1 MTVKAPHRSA
11 LTAAGLAAVFAVT
24 AVPSVASA
32 QRQQAPGPDTKRV
45 LVTTFRGDV
54 EGGVT
59 AANEVRGRVASDFN
73 IRSLMP
79 TSKKDI
85 DNTLLQSGYKPDS
98 ALSPNDIKE
107 LAKLVRAD
115 EIIDGTVTKTPAGY
129 RVNARFFLPRDAALS
144 QPLIT
149 TETSNLGDVAKQIVR
164 EYDAAR
170 KQLAANQE
178 CENAIRD
185 KKLDVAI
192 AAARKGIAAYP
203 KATLS
208 RLCLAS
214 AFQAWKTT
222 ADSTRPWADSV
233 ITVTKEVVG
242 LDPRSTIA
250 YQLQYD
256 AYKAKSDT
264 TNLVPTLLGYMNS
277 DPTNT
282 ALRER
287 VISEIIGLGKANL
300 AVPIAKQL
308 VTENPGDPQYARTY
322 WLVLRAAKNYKESVP
337 AGIAYVTLDTAAA
350 DSGYFFRQVADLRAD
365 SAYARAAELAAQGA
379 AKYPRNGTL
388 YLQKAQN
395 ERSAGQ
401 LPAAK
406 ASLDRAIEVDPKIG
420 SANFLKAQI
429 CYDMGD
435 PACTVASAK
444 ADVAADASNKDRD
457 AAYLLQTGQL
467 TYKKGVES
475 KKPEDFQTAVTLLK
489 ASDEINPSPAAAFL
503 TAVSGFSLLQH
514 YGTQL
519 QSTKSCADAKAGQ
532 DALLLVNT
540 YMPRGGSIN
549 AEAAKQIL
557 GAVPQYQAF
566 FDGSAKKYCK

>member
-1 MTVKAPHRSA
+1 MKAPHRSA

-32 QRQQAPGPDTKRV
+32 QRQQAPGPDTKKV

-54 EGGVT
+54 EGGVRL
-59 AANEVRGRVASDFN
+59 ANEIRNRVSSDFS
-73 IRSLMP
+73 IRTLMP
-79 TSKKDI
+79 NSKKDI
-85 DNTLLQSGYKPDS
+85 DNTLEQSGYRPDS

-129 RVNARFFLPRDAALS
+129 RVNARLFLPRDAALS
-144 QPLIT
+144 QPLVS
-149 TETSNLGDVAKQIVR
+149 TESNNLGDVAKQIVH

-170 KQLAANQE
+170 KQLAANQA

-185 KKLDVAI
+185 KKLDVA
-192 AAARKGIAAYP
+192 AAEARKGIATYP
-203 KATLS
+203 KSTLS

-214 AFQAWKTT
+214 SFQAWKTT
-222 ADSTRPWADSV
+222 ADSTKPWADSV
-233 ITVTKEVVG
+233 IAVTKEVTA
-242 LDPRSTIA
+242 LDPRSKIA
-250 YQLQYD
+250 YTLAYD
-256 AYKAKSDT
+256 AYKTKNDT
-264 TNLVPTLLGYMNS
+264 ANALQSLVGMMNS

-282 ALRER
+282 TLRES
-287 VISEIIGLGKANL
+287 VIAELVQSGQAAI
-300 AVPIAKQL
+300 AVPTAKQL
-308 VTENPGDPQYARTY
+308 VADNPGDPQYARTY
-322 WLVLRAAKNYKESVP
+322 WLVLRAARNYKE
-337 AGIAYVTLDTAAA
+337 ADKAAEEYVKLDTAAA
-350 DSGYFFRQVADLRAD
+350 DSNYYFRRIADLRAD
-365 SAYARAAELAAQGA
+365 SGYARAAEVAAQGIA
-379 AKYPRNGTL
+379 RYPRSATL

-406 ASLDRAIEVDPKIG
+406 ASLDRALEVDPKIVG
-420 SANFLKAQI
+420 ANQLKAYI
-429 CYDMGD
+429 CNDIGD
-435 PACTVASAK
+435 VPCVVTAFK
-444 ADVAADASNKDRD
+444 ADVAADASNKERD
-457 AAYLLQTGQL
+457 AALILSFGQAA
-467 TYKKGVES
+467 YKKGVES
-475 KKPEDFQTAVTLLK
+475 KKPEDFQNAVTLLK

-503 TAVSGFSLLQH
+503 TAVSGFSLVQH
-514 YGTQL
+514 YGTVL
-519 QSTKSCADAKAGQ
+519 QSSKTCADAKAGQ

>member
-1 MTVKAPHRSA
+1 VKAPHRSA

-32 QRQQAPGPDTKRV
+32 QRQQAPGPDTKKV

-54 EGGVT
+54 EGGVRL
-59 AANEVRGRVASDFN
+59 ANEIRNRVSSDFS
-73 IRSLMP
+73 IRTLMP
-79 TSKKDI
+79 NSKKDI
-85 DNTLLQSGYKPDS
+85 DNTLEQSGYRPDS

-129 RVNARFFLPRDAALS
+129 RVNARLFLPRDAALS
-144 QPLIT
+144 QPLVS
-149 TETSNLGDVAKQIVR
+149 TESNNLGDVAKQIVH

-170 KQLAANQE
+170 KQLAANQA

-185 KKLDVAI
+185 KKLDVA
-192 AAARKGIAAYP
+192 AAEARKGIATYP
-203 KATLS
+203 KSTLS

-222 ADSTRPWADSV
+222 ADSTKPWTDSV
-233 ITVTKEVVG
+233 IAVTKEVIA
-242 LDPRSTIA
+242 LDPRSKIA
-250 YQLQYD
+250 YTLAYD
-256 AYKAKSDT
+256 AYKTKNDT
-264 TNLVPTLLGYMNS
+264 TNALQSLVGMMNS

-282 ALRER
+282 GLRES
-287 VISEIIGLGKANL
+287 VIAELVQSNKCDV
-300 AVPIAKQL
+300 AVPTARQL
-308 VTENPGDPQYARTY
+308 VTDNPGDPQYARTY
-322 WLVLRAAKNYKESVP
+322 WLVLRCARDYKQSVP
-337 AGIAYVTLDTAAA
+337 AGIAYVALDTAAA

-365 SAYARAAELAAQGA
+365 SAYARAAELAAQGI
-379 AKYPRNGTL
+379 AKYPRSATL

-406 ASLDRAIEVDPKIG
+406 ASLDRALEVDPKIAG
-420 SANFLKAQI
+420 ANLLKAQI
-429 CYDMGD
+429 CYDLGD
-435 PACTVASAK
+435 VACAVASVK
-444 ADVAADASNKDRD
+444 ADVAADATNKERD
-457 AAYLLQTGQL
+457 AGFLLGIGQAA
-467 TYKKGVES
+467 YKKGVES
-475 KKPEDFQTAVTLLK
+475 KKSDDFETAVTLLK

-503 TAVSGFSLLQH
+503 TAVSGFSLVQY
-514 YGTQL
+514 YGTTL
-519 QSTKSCADAKAGQ
+519 QSSKTCADAKAGQ

-557 GAVPQYQAF
+557 GAAPQYQAF

>member
-1 MTVKAPHRSA
+1 MKGPHRSA
-11 LTAAGLAAVFAVT
+11 LTAAGLAAVFAVS
-24 AVPSVASA
+24 AIPSVASA

-54 EGGVT
+54 EGGVKL
-59 AANEVRGRVASDFN
+59 ADEIRGRVSNDFS
-73 IRSLMP
+73 IRTLMP

-85 DNTLLQSGYKPDS
+85 DNTLVQSGYRPDS

-115 EIIDGTVTKTPAGY
+115 EIIDGTVIKTPAGY

-149 TETSNLGDVAKQIVR
+149 TESSNLGDVAKQIVR

-170 KQLAANQE
+170 KQLASNQA

-185 KKLDVAI
+185 KKLDVAV
-192 AAARKGIAAYP
+192 AEARKAAAAYP
-203 KATLS
+203 KTTIS

-214 AFQAWKTT
+214 AYQAWKTT
-222 ADSTRPWADSV
+222 ADSTKPWADSV
-233 ITVTKEVVG
+233 IAVTKEVTAI
-242 LDPRSTIA
+242 DKNSKIA
-250 YQLQYD
+250 YTLQYD
-256 AYKAKSDT
+256 AYKAKNDT
-264 TNLVPTLLGYMNS
+264 ANALQALVGMMNS
-277 DPTNT
+277 DPTNST
-282 ALRER
+282 LREQ
-287 VISEIIGLGKANL
+287 VIAELVQSGQAQI
-300 AVPIAKQL
+300 AVPTAAQL
-308 VTENPGDPQYARTY
+308 VKDNPGDPQYARTY
-322 WLVLRAAKNYKESVP
+322 WLVLRAARNYKESVP
-337 AGIAYVTLDTAAA
+337 AGIAYVALDTAAA
-350 DSGYFFRQVADLRAD
+350 DSNYFFRQVADLRAD
-365 SAYARAAELAAQGA
+365 SAYARAAELAATGI
-379 AKYPRNGTL
+379 AKYPRSATL

-406 ASLDRAIEVDPKIG
+406 ASLDRALEVDPKIAG
-420 SANFLKAQI
+420 ARLLQAQI
-429 CYDMGD
+429 CNDLGD
-435 PACTVASAK
+435 YACTVAAVK

-457 AAYLLQTGQL
+457 AGFVLGLGQAA
-467 TYKKGVES
+467 YKKGVES
-475 KKPEDFQTAVTLLK
+475 KKPEDFQNAVLLLK

-519 QSTKSCADAKAGQ
+519 QSSKTCADAKAGQ

-540 YMPRGGSIN
+540 YMPRGGSVN

>member
-1 MTVKAPHRSA
+1 MKAPHRSA

-54 EGGVT
+54 EAGVKT
-59 AANEVRGRVASDFN
+59 AEEIRGRVTSEFS
-73 IRSLMP
+73 IRTLMP

-85 DNTLLQSGYKPDS
+85 DNTLTQSGYRPDS

-115 EIIDGTVTKTPAGY
+115 EVIDGTVTKTAGGY
-129 RVNARFFLPRDAALS
+129 RVNARLFLPRDASLS
-144 QPLIT
+144 QPLLT
-149 TETSNLGDVAKQIVR
+149 TESSNLGDVAKQIVR

-170 KQLAANQE
+170 KQLGANQE

-185 KKLDVAI
+185 RKYDLAA
-192 AAARKGIAAYP
+192 AAARKAIATYP
-203 KATLS
+203 RATIG

-222 ADSTRPWADSV
+222 ADSTKPWADSV
-233 ITVTKEVVG
+233 IAVTKEVIA
-242 LDPRSTIA
+242 LDPRSKIA
-250 YQLQYD
+250 YTLAYD
-256 AYKAKSDT
+256 AYKAKSDSD
-264 TNLVPTLLGYMNS
+264 NALQSLVGMMNS

-282 ALRER
+282 TLRES
-287 VISEIIGLGKANL
+287 VIAELVQSGKAGI
-300 AVPIAKQL
+300 AVPLTKQL
-308 VTENPGDPQYARTY
+308 VAENPGDPQYARTY
-322 WLVLRAAKNYKESVP
+322 WLVLRAANHYKEAVK
-337 AGIAYVTLDTAAA
+337 AGEEYVRLDTAAA

-365 SAYARAAELAAQGA
+365 SNYARAAEIAAMGI
-379 AKYPRNGTL
+379 AKFPRSATL

-406 ASLDRAIEVDPKIG
+406 ASLVRALEVDPKISG
-420 SANFLKAQI
+420 ANLLKAQI
-429 CYDMGD
+429 CYDLND
-435 PACTVASAK
+435 YACAVTAVK
-444 ADVAADASNKDRD
+444 ADAAADATNKERD
-457 AAYLLQTGQL
+457 AAFLLGLGQGA
-467 TYKKGVES
+467 YKKGVES
-475 KKPEDFQTAVTLLK
+475 KKPEDFQSAMTILQ
-489 ASDEINPSPAAAFL
+489 ASDELNPSPAAAFL
-503 TAVSGFSLLQH
+503 SAVSSFSLVQH

-519 QSTKSCADAKAGQ
+519 QSSKTCADAKAGQ
-532 DALLLVNT
+532 DALLAVNT

-557 GAVPQYQAF
+557 GAMGQYQAF
-566 FDGSAKKYCK
+566 FDASAKKYCK

>member
-1 MTVKAPHRSA
+1 MKAPHRFA
-11 LTAAGLAAVFAVT
+11 LTAAGIAAVFAVT

-32 QRQQAPGPDTKRV
+32 QRQQAPGPDTKKV
-45 LVTTFRGDV
+45 LVTTFRGDI
-54 EGGVT
+54 EGGVRT
-59 AANEVRGRVASDFN
+59 ADEIRNRVASDFS
-73 IRSLMP
+73 IRTLMP

-85 DNTLLQSGYKPDS
+85 NTTLEQSGYRPDS

-115 EIIDGTVTKTPAGY
+115 EIIDGTVTKTAAGY
-129 RVNARFFLPRDAALS
+129 RVNARLFLPRDAALS
-144 QPLIT
+144 QPLLT
-149 TETSNLGDVAKQIVR
+149 TESGNLGDVAKQIVR

-185 KKLDVAI
+185 RKTDVAI

-233 ITVTKEVVG
+233 IKVTKEVTA
-242 LDPRSTIA
+242 LDPRSKIA
-250 YQLQYD
+250 YTLAYD
-256 AYKAKSDT
+256 AYKTKNDT
-264 TNLVPTLLGYMNS
+264 ANALQSLVGMMNS

-282 ALRER
+282 TLRES
-287 VISEIIGLGKANL
+287 VIAELVQSGQAGI
-300 AVPIAKQL
+300 AVPTAKQL
-308 VTENPGDPQYARTY
+308 VADNPGDPQYARTY
-322 WLVLRAAKNYKESVP
+322 WLVLRAARNFKEAVP
-337 AGIAYVTLDTAAA
+337 QGVAYVALDTAAA
-350 DSGYFFRQVADLRAD
+350 DSNYYFRQVSDLGSD
-365 SAYARAAELAAQGA
+365 SAYARAAEFAATGA
-379 AKYPRNGTL
+379 ARFPRSATL
-388 YLQKAQN
+388 LVLKAQN
-395 ERSAGQ
+395 ERKAGQ

-406 ASLDRAIEVDPKIG
+406 ASLERALQVDSKVNG
-420 SANFLKAQI
+420 ANLLLAQI
-429 CYDMGD
+429 
-435 PACTVASAK
+435 ASDLGATDDAIK
-444 ADVAADASNKDRD
+444 AVQADVANDATNKERD
-457 AAYLLQTGQL
+457 AGFLLGLGQAAY
-467 TYKKGVES
+467 KRGVES
-475 KKPEDFQTAVTLLK
+475 KKAEDFQTAVKLLQ
-489 ASDEINPSPAAAFL
+489 ASDAINPSAAAAFL
-503 TAVSGFSLLQH
+503 TAVSGFSLVQH
-514 YGTQL
+514 YGTHL
-519 QSTKSCADAKAGQ
+519 QNTKSCADAKAGQ

-540 YMPRGGSIN
+540 GMPRGGSIN

>member
-1 MTVKAPHRSA
+1 VKAPHRSA

-24 AVPSVASA
+24 AIPSVASA

-54 EGGVT
+54 DGGVT
-59 AANEVRGRVASDFN
+59 AANEVRNRVSSDFS

-85 DNTLLQSGYKPDS
+85 DNTLIQSGYKPDS

-115 EIIDGTVTKTPAGY
+115 EVIDGTVTKTPAGY
-129 RVNARFFLPRDAALS
+129 RVNARLFLPRDAALS
-144 QPLIT
+144 QPLVS
-149 TETSNLGDVAKQIVR
+149 TESNNLGDVAKQIVR

-170 KQLAANQE
+170 KQLAANQA

-185 KKLDVAI
+185 KKLDVA
-192 AAARKGIAAYP
+192 AAEARKGIAAYP

-208 RLCLAS
+208 RLCLAT
-214 AFQAWKTT
+214 AFQTWKTT

-233 ITVTKEVVG
+233 IAVTKEVVG
-242 LDPRSTIA
+242 LDPRSKIA
-250 YQLQYD
+250 FQLQYD

-264 TNLVPTLLGYMNS
+264 TNLVPALLGYMNS
-277 DPTNT
+277 DPTNA
-282 ALRER
+282 ALREQ
-287 VISEIIGLGKANL
+287 VIAEIIGLGKADL

-308 VTENPGDPQYARTY
+308 VAENPGDPQYARTY
-322 WLVLRAAKNYKESVP
+322 WLVLRAARNYKEAVP
-337 AGIAYVTLDTAAA
+337 AGIAYVSLDTAQA
-350 DSGYFFRQVADLRAD
+350 DSNYFFRQVSDLRSD
-365 SAYARAAELAAQGA
+365 SAYARAAELAAQGI
-379 AKYPRNGTL
+379 AKYPRSGTL

-406 ASLDRAIEVDPKIG
+406 ASLDRALEVDPKLPG
-420 SANFLKAQI
+420 ANMLKAQI
-429 CYDMGD
+429 CNDISD
-435 PACTVASAK
+435 VACAVASVK
-444 ADVAADASNKDRD
+444 ADVAADATNKERD
-457 AAYLLQTGQL
+457 AGFLLGLGQAA
-467 TYKKGVES
+467 YKKGVES
-475 KKPEDFQTAVTLLK
+475 KKPEDFQNAVTLLK

-503 TAVSGFSLLQH
+503 TAVSGFSLAQH
-514 YGTQL
+514 YGTAL
-519 QSTKSCADAKAGQ
+519 QASKTCADAKAGQ
-532 DALLLVNT
+532 DALLLVTT

-557 GAVPQYQAF
+557 TNAPQFQAF
-566 FDGSAKKYCK
+566 FDGSAKRYCK

>member
-1 MTVKAPHRSA
+1 MKAPHRSA
-11 LTAAGLAAVFAVT
+11 LTAAGIAALFAVT
-24 AVPSVASA
+24 AIPSVAGA
-32 QRQQAPGPDTKRV
+32 QRQQAPGPDTKKV

-54 EGGVT
+54 EGGVR
-59 AANEVRGRVASDFN
+59 AADEIRNRVASDFS
-73 IRSLMP
+73 IRTLMP

-85 DNTLLQSGYKPDS
+85 NNTLEQSGYRPDS

-115 EIIDGTVTKTPAGY
+115 EIIDGTVTRTAAGY
-129 RVNARFFLPRDAALS
+129 RVNARLFLPRDAALS
-144 QPLIT
+144 QPLLT
-149 TETSNLGDVAKQIVR
+149 TESGNLGDVAKQIVR

-185 KKLDVAI
+185 KKLDVAV

-214 AFQAWKTT
+214 AYQAWKTT

-233 ITVTKEVVG
+233 VAVTREVIA
-242 LDPRSTIA
+242 LDPRSKIA
-250 YQLQYD
+250 YTLAYD
-256 AYKAKSDT
+256 AYKTKNDS
-264 TNLVPTLLGYMNS
+264 TNALQALVGMMNS

-282 ALRER
+282 TLRES
-287 VISEIIGLGKANL
+287 VIAELVQSGQASI
-300 AVPIAKQL
+300 AVPTARQL
-308 VTENPGDPQYARTY
+308 VADNPGDPQYARIY
-322 WLVLRAAKNYKESVP
+322 WLVLRAARNFKESVP
-337 AGIAYVTLDTAAA
+337 AGEAYVAIDTAAA
-350 DSGYFFRQVADLRAD
+350 DSNYYFRQVADLRAD
-365 SAYARAAELAAQGA
+365 SAYVRAAEFAARGI
-379 AKYPRNGTL
+379 AKYPRSATL

-406 ASLDRAIEVDPKIG
+406 ASIDRALEVDPKITG
-420 SANFLKAQI
+420 ANMLGAQL
-429 CYDMGD
+429 CYDLGD
-435 PACTVASAK
+435 IACTIAK
-444 ADVAADASNKDRD
+444 VRADVAADATNKDRD
-457 AAYLLQTGQL
+457 AGYLLGVGQAA
-467 TYKKGVES
+467 YKKGVES
-475 KKPEDFQTAVTLLK
+475 KKPEDFAHAIALLK
-489 ASDEINPSPAAAFL
+489 ASDEINPAPAAAFL
-503 TAVSGFSLLQH
+503 TAVSAFSLVQH

-519 QSTKSCADAKAGQ
+519 QNTKTCADARAGQ
-532 DALLLVNT
+532 DALLMVNT

-557 GAVPQYQAF
+557 GAVGQYQAF
-566 FDGSAKKYCK
+566 FDGSAKKYCR

>member
-1 MTVKAPHRSA
+1 VKGPHRSA
-11 LTAAGLAAVFAVT
+11 LTAAGLAAVFAVS
-24 AVPSVASA
+24 AIPSVASA

-54 EGGVT
+54 EGGVKL
-59 AANEVRGRVASDFN
+59 ADEIRGRVSNDFS
-73 IRSLMP
+73 IRTLMP

-85 DNTLLQSGYKPDS
+85 DNTLVQSGYRPDS

-115 EIIDGTVTKTPAGY
+115 EIIDGTVIKTPAGY

-149 TETSNLGDVAKQIVR
+149 TESSNLGDVAKQIVR

-170 KQLAANQE
+170 KQLASNQA

-185 KKLDVAI
+185 KKLDVAV
-192 AAARKGIAAYP
+192 AEARKAAAAYP
-203 KATLS
+203 KTTIS

-214 AFQAWKTT
+214 AYQAWKTT
-222 ADSTRPWADSV
+222 ADSTKPWADSV
-233 ITVTKEVVG
+233 IAVTKEVTAI
-242 LDPRSTIA
+242 DKNSKIA
-250 YQLQYD
+250 YTLQYD
-256 AYKAKSDT
+256 AYKAKNDT
-264 TNLVPTLLGYMNS
+264 ANALQALVGMMNS
-277 DPTNT
+277 DPTNST
-282 ALRER
+282 LREQ
-287 VISEIIGLGKANL
+287 VIAELVQSGQAQI
-300 AVPIAKQL
+300 AVPTAAQL
-308 VTENPGDPQYARTY
+308 VKDNPGDPQYARTY
-322 WLVLRAAKNYKESVP
+322 WLVLRAARNYKESVP
-337 AGIAYVTLDTAAA
+337 AGIAYVALDTAAA
-350 DSGYFFRQVADLRAD
+350 DSNYFFRQVADLRAD
-365 SAYARAAELAAQGA
+365 SAYARAAELAATGI
-379 AKYPRNGTL
+379 AKYPRSATL

-406 ASLDRAIEVDPKIG
+406 ASLDRALEVDPKIAG
-420 SANFLKAQI
+420 ARLLQAQI
-429 CYDMGD
+429 CNDLGD
-435 PACTVASAK
+435 YACTVAAVK

-457 AAYLLQTGQL
+457 AGFVLGLGQAA
-467 TYKKGVES
+467 YKKGVES
-475 KKPEDFQTAVTLLK
+475 KKPEDFQNAVLLLK

-519 QSTKSCADAKAGQ
+519 QSSKTCADAKAGQ

-540 YMPRGGSIN
+540 YMPRGGSVN